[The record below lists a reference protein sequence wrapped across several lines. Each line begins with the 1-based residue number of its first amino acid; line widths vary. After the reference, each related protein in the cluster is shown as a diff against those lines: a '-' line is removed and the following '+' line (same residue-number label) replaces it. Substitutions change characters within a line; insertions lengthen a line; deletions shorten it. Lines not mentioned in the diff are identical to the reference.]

1 MIRRPPRTT
10 PTDTLF
16 PHTTLFRS
24 PGHHALQPTR
34 DGLTEIAGDVEC
46 HRRIAAR
53 RIFKVQCIRKVVG
66 GRGTHAERLHAP
78 PPFHE
83 LEDRVR
89 PDQPPRHPTAP
100 SPPPAPQARP
110 PPAPLAPPAGPAP
123 LLPPHP
129 PDPRPTPPTP
139 RPA

>member
-66 GRGTHAERLHAP
+66 GRGTHAERPQAP
-78 PPFHE
+78 APFHE
-83 LEDRVR
+83 REDRVR
-89 PDQPPRHPTAP
+89 LEHPPGHLTAP
-100 SPPPAPQARP
+100 FTRAHQQSWHADASRAGLSGLSRPLTHAPTVSVH
-110 PPAPLAPPAGPAP
+110 
-123 LLPPHP
+123 LL
-129 PDPRPTPPTP
+129 
-139 RPA
+139 